1 LREKNLPL
9 LESVLEKHCIEWQ
22 RPPSGV
28 FGSFEIPGGI
38 SGFELVETLGAEH
51 DFLAIPGEMFDPSLK
66 NWLRVAWSIEPEL
79 FAAAVSVL
87 DEILGEISK

>member
-1 LREKNLPL
+1 
-9 LESVLEKHCIEWQ
+9 
-22 RPPSGV
+22 
-28 FGSFEIPGGI
+28 
-38 SGFELVETLGAEH
+38 LGAEH